1 MVLFFGMSKIS
12 CIIFDHPS
20 MTDSQ
25 DITSRSDKITKI
37 SLERGF
43 VWMTLLKMLKYDV
56 ARIWNMLYYT
66 DPSNLPAKK
75 RWLKK

>member
-1 MVLFFGMSKIS
+1 MSKIS

-37 SLERGF
+37 SLGRGF

-56 ARIWNMLYYT
+56 V
-66 DPSNLPAKK
+66 K
-75 RWLKK
+75 